1 MRALVFANGEMTD
14 GPAVQAALDGARDAL
29 VIAADGGAR
38 LALACGV
45 TPALVIG
52 DFDSLSDAEAEHL
65 RGLGAAIE
73 RVAAEKNET
82 DLELALL
89 AAAQRDAD
97 PIDVL
102 GAAGGRLD
110 QMLAN
115 LYLLAMP
122 ALRARLVRIV
132 DGRQTLWLI
141 GPGQHRIDGAPGD
154 TLSLI
159 PLTPEAAGITTQG
172 LQYPLRGESLYIGAA
187 RGVSNVL
194 LGSEAQVTLGA
205 GQLFVVH
212 TVGRA

>member
-1 MRALVFANGEMTD
+1 MRTLVFANGEMKD

-38 LALACGV
+38 LALACGL

-52 DFDSLSDAEAEHL
+52 DLDSLSDAEVEHL

-89 AAAQRDAD
+89 AAAQRGTD

-122 ALRARLVRIV
+122 ELRDRLVRIV

-141 GPGQHRIDGAPGD
+141 GPGQHRIFGASGD

-159 PLTPEAAGITTQG
+159 PLTPEAAQITTEG
-172 LQYPLRGESLYIGAA
+172 LQYPLREESLYIGAA